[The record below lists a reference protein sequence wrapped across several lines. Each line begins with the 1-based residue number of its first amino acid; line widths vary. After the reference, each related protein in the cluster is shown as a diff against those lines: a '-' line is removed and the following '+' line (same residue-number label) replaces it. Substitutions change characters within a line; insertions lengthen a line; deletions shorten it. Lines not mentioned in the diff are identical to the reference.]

1 MFSNNFTLFVGRLV
15 NSACLYLR
23 DRLSCC
29 YYRTRLL
36 SSRITRFVNL
46 YDHVYLEFAVE
57 SIVVT
62 IPLPVTE
69 LGMRPMFLSD
79 IIAHNHLV
87 NFIR

>member
-1 MFSNNFTLFVGRLV
+1 M
-15 NSACLYLR
+15 
-23 DRLSCC
+23 
-29 YYRTRLL
+29 
-36 SSRITRFVNL
+36 NL
-46 YDHVYLEFAVE
+46 YDYVYLEFAVE
-57 SIVVT
+57 YIVVT